1 MAPHSSTLAWK
12 IQGPGEPGGLP
23 SVGSHRVEHDWSDL
37 TAAATVSIIVPNH
50 NHFVSDC
57 GVGGRG
63 VSAGSRLYER
73 ESWTWPL
80 TSSVSFLI
88 FTIMTIIVF
97 ITESLWRSRSLIL
110 FTHTHTHTHTH
121 TNAGDPGLIPELE
134 VSLERDRLPSPVF
147 LGFPGGSDNK
157 ESACNVGDLGLIP
170 GLGRSP
176 GGGHGNPLQY
186 SCLENPHRQRSL
198 VGYSPWGHKDLDL
211 TEQLS
216 VRACTHT
223 HTHTH
228 THTSIWT

>member
-80 TSSVSFLI
+80 TSSVSFFI

-110 FTHTHTHTHTH
+110 FTHTHTHTQMQET
-121 TNAGDPGLIPELE
+121 L
-134 VSLERDRLPSPVF
+134 VWF
-147 LGFPGGSDNK
+147 LSWKFPWRGTGY
-157 ESACNVGDLGLIP
+157 
-170 GLGRSP
+170 
-176 GGGHGNPLQY
+176 PLQY
-186 SCLENPHRQRSL
+186 SWASPVAQTIKNLPAMLEAWVWSL
-198 VGYSPWGHKDLDL
+198 GWEDPLEEGMATHSSILAWRIPTDRGAWWATVHGVTKTW
-211 TEQLS
+211 TWLS
-216 VRACTHT
+216 N
-223 HTHTH
+223 
-228 THTSIWT
+228 

>member
-1 MAPHSSTLAWK
+1 MATIISCLIGKSLIMVSLLISSEKAMAPHSSTLAWK

-80 TSSVSFLI
+80 TSSVSFFI

-110 FTHTHTHTHTH
+110 FTHTHTHTHKCRRPWFDSWV
-121 TNAGDPGLIPELE
+121 G
-134 VSLERDRLPSPVF
+134 S
-147 LGFPGGSDNK
+147 FPGEGQATLS
-157 ESACNVGDLGLIP
+157 SILGLP
-170 GLGRSP
+170 RWL
-176 GGGHGNPLQY
+176 
-186 SCLENPHRQRSL
+186 RQ
-198 VGYSPWGHKDLDL
+198 
-211 TEQLS
+211 
-216 VRACTHT
+216 
-223 HTHTH
+223 
-228 THTSIWT
+228 